1 MNNPALN
8 YRIIPPLQNRFYFLC
23 KASARWVWTMSKCM
37 PCPYT
42 HHFGHQNTSVMVLI
56 WWSTTTGLKLSSILH
71 RHILCTSLYP
81 DVYLSMKICMQRRA
95 GRRKQTKLCLSV
107 FSFPWSLV
115 LHHQSLVCHSRF
127 MLAPVWKTRRLRR
140 RKFFVDTNLFGSF
153 SFLINKK

>member
-1 MNNPALN
+1 MTLIFFGGGAGVK
-8 YRIIPPLQNRFYFLC
+8 RWDGKLC
-23 KASARWVWTMSKCM
+23 VPTEKSWLRPW

-42 HHFGHQNTSVMVLI
+42 HPFGHQNTNVMVLI

-71 RHILCTSLYP
+71 RHILCTALYP
-81 DVYLSMKICMQRRA
+81 DIYLSMKICMQRKA

-115 LHHQSLVCHSRF
+115 LHHQSPVCHSHF
-127 MLAPVWKTRRLRR
+127 TLAPVWKTRCLRR

-153 SFLINKK
+153 SFLLNKR